1 MPAVLVV
8 HGPNLNLL
16 GTREPDVYGQT
27 TLEEINA
34 RLARFAASCGI
45 DMDCFQSNAE
55 SELVGRI
62 QRSAADGTDW
72 IIINPAGLTHTSV
85 VLRDALAAVGLPFVE
100 VHLSNPHAREPFRHR
115 SMVSDLAVGT
125 IAGFGADSYL
135 LALQAVVNRM
145 EPPG

>member
-1 MPAVLVV
+1 MPAVLVL

-27 TLEEINA
+27 TLDEINA
-34 RLARFAASCGI
+34 RLARFAASRDI
-45 DMDCFQSNAE
+45 DLDCFQSNAE
-55 SELVGRI
+55 GELVDRI
-62 QRSAADGTDW
+62 QRSAADGTGW

-100 VHLSNPHAREPFRHR
+100 VHLSNPQAREPFRHR

-125 IAGFGADSYL
+125 VAGFGADSYL